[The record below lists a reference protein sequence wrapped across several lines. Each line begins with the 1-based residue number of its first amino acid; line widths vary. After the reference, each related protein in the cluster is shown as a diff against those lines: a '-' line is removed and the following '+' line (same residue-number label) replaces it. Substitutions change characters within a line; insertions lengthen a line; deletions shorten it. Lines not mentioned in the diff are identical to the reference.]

1 MTHPQFNTPTHA
13 FVLAAGLGTRLRP
26 HTDTLPKPLVPVL
39 GRPLLDY
46 IFDHLKDAGVKNI
59 TVNLH
64 HKPEPLR
71 IYLTSRPDLSI
82 SQSFEE
88 ELLDTGGGVKKALP
102 TLGDQPFFMINGDAF
117 WLNGPEGSAF
127 TRLAAEFDP
136 ETMDILL
143 LLQPITRMELTEGV
157 GDYDLLPNG
166 HAVRSHDKTGHQMFA
181 GVRLCHPR
189 IFEGIPD
196 GKFSFLHLMDKA
208 EQAGR
213 LYGLEHDGDW
223 HHISTPEDLAA
234 VNQAM
239 ADKKSED
246 KKGE

>member
-1 MTHPQFNTPTHA
+1 
-13 FVLAAGLGTRLRP
+13 
-26 HTDTLPKPLVPVL
+26 
-39 GRPLLDY
+39 
-46 IFDHLKDAGVKNI
+46 
-59 TVNLH
+59 
-64 HKPEPLR
+64 
-71 IYLTSRPDLSI
+71 
-82 SQSFEE
+82 
-88 ELLDTGGGVKKALP
+88 
-102 TLGDQPFFMINGDAF
+102 
-117 WLNGPEGSAF
+117 
-127 TRLAAEFDP
+127 
-136 ETMDILL
+136 
-143 LLQPITRMELTEGV
+143 
-157 GDYDLLPNG
+157 
-166 HAVRSHDKTGHQMFA
+166 MFA